1 MKTEKQDL
9 QEHIFTNSV
18 VKGLLEQIE
27 DPKEKEKTV
36 IAIKGMLQLLQGKVD
51 GLSKA
56 YEEIAKK
63 QDPK

>member
-9 QEHIFTNSV
+9 QEHIFANTV